1 MMVIALMTNV
11 MMTIIIMTI
20 LMTYQR
26 EASPWRGRTARQEIR
41 PRCLDIAQAPARHRH
56 DVDHGGHGNGDGASG
71 PCRETLLLLIFFA
84 SPGFLRL
91 SRLRR
96 PSRPSDRGSLP
107 CSSLKVKV
115 TVMCMCVSYL
125 AAKVISRFPFSPRSG
140 GTTMMIS
147 GTIWNSRSDPH
158 HQHQQEQ

>member
-1 MMVIALMTNV
+1 MIMMMMTNV

-20 LMTYQR
+20 LMMNQR

-41 PRCLDIAQAPARHRH
+41 PRCLDIAQAPAQHGHGH

-71 PCRETLLLLIFFA
+71 PCRETLLLLIFFS

-96 PSRPSDRGSLP
+96 PSRPFDRGSLP
-107 CSSLKVKV
+107 CSSFKVKV
-115 TVMCMCVSYL
+115 TVVLHVLSSVCYTWQLKSSRGSLL
-125 AAKVISRFPFSPRSG
+125 AREVVAP
-140 GTTMMIS
+140 
-147 GTIWNSRSDPH
+147 
-158 HQHQQEQ
+158 Q

>member
-20 LMTYQR
+20 LMMNQR

-56 DVDHGGHGNGDGASG
+56 GHAVDHDAVGHGNDDGASV
-71 PCRETLLLLIFFA
+71 PCRETLLLLIFFS
-84 SPGFLRL
+84 SPGFLQL
-91 SRLRR
+91 LRLRR
-96 PSRPSDRGSLP
+96 PSRPFDRGSLP

-115 TVMCMCVSYL
+115 TVMCMCVCVYTWQLKS
-125 AAKVISRFPFSPRSG
+125 SPGSLSVREVVA
-140 GTTMMIS
+140 
-147 GTIWNSRSDPH
+147 P
-158 HQHQQEQ
+158 Q